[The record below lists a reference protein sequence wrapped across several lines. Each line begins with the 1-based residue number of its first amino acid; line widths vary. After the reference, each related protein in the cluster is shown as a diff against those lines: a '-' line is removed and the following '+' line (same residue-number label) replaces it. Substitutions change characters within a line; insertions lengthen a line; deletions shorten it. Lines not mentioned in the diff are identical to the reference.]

1 MATSETIIA
10 TQTHPGDSSDQTIT
24 SEKFKG
30 DGYYGRADGFHTVQ
44 VALTGFLGKVEIQA
58 SLAINPADEDW
69 FTVNITDVTTNT
81 TSNYVEYLINETS
94 SKMYNFTGNFVW
106 VRCLIT
112 SWTDGSVNSIKLNH

>member
-44 VALTGFLGKVEIQA
+44 VALTGFLGKIEIQA
-58 SLAINPADEDW
+58 SLATNPADEDW
-69 FTVNITDVTTNT
+69 FTANITDVTDNT
-81 TSNYVEYLINETS
+81 TSSFIEYI
-94 SKMYNFTGNFVW
+94 NFTGNFVW

-112 SWTDGSVNSIKLNH
+112 SWTDGSVNSVKLNH